1 VSQAARPDG
10 SRLETI
16 SASEVGRYVYCARA
30 WWLERVMG
38 LAPGNS
44 AALKRGVR
52 GHEAHGAAVSAAR
65 YQTLLALL
73 FLAVSAVIGVVL
85 FFSFWTR

>member
-1 VSQAARPDG
+1 
-10 SRLETI
+10 
-16 SASEVGRYVYCARA
+16 
-30 WWLERVMG
+30 MG